1 MVEHVM
7 SDDSTSLGGQLLVAM
22 PNMPDPRFSRSVI
35 YLCAHTDDGAMG
47 LVINKPIDS
56 LTFPDLLKQLE
67 IETGD
72 AEQQIR
78 VHFGGPVESARGFV
92 LHSADY
98 EHESTL
104 VVNEQF
110 SLTATIDVLK
120 ALADGSGPGRSILA
134 LGYAGWA
141 PGQLDDEIR
150 NNGWLTAPASEQ
162 LVFEIDNEQKWE
174 ASAQQIGIDLGKLS
188 SDAGHA

>member
-1 MVEHVM
+1 MNEH
-7 SDDSTSLGGQLLVAM
+7 
-22 PNMPDPRFSRSVI
+22 
-35 YLCAHTDDGAMG
+35 
-47 LVINKPIDS
+47 
-56 LTFPDLLKQLE
+56 
-67 IETGD
+67 
-72 AEQQIR
+72 
-78 VHFGGPVESARGFV
+78 
-92 LHSADY
+92 
-98 EHESTL
+98 
-104 VVNEQF
+104 F

-188 SDAGHA
+188 GDAGHA